1 MVKHL
6 AAGSAR
12 GARAKK
18 SGARAEGT
26 RHEQKLDGSETDGRE
41 DFGILLGLAFNAFAT
56 ELRSAVGAAGFPDV
70 PKSFGYVARNIAK
83 TPLTLTELAA
93 RLGITSPGALKI
105 VQEMEATGYLER
117 IADPND
123 ARAKRHQLKKRGYAA
138 LAAAR
143 AFHQQFEADLAN
155 HIGNKKVTAL
165 REALVDLVSRHE
177 AERHP
182 LAIRPM

>member
-1 MVKHL
+1 MVKHFSDE
-6 AAGSAR
+6 SAR
-12 GARAKK
+12 
-18 SGARAEGT
+18 
-26 RHEQKLDGSETDGRE
+26 DDRE

-56 ELRSAVGAAGFPDV
+56 DLRAAVAAAGFADV
-70 PKSFGYVARNIAK
+70 PSSFGYVARNIAA

-123 ARAKRHQLKKRGYAA
+123 ARAKRHRLTKRGRAA

-143 AFHQQFEADLAN
+143 RFHRDFEKALAEQL
-155 HIGNKKVTAL
+155 GERKVKAL
-165 REALVDLVSRHE
+165 REALDAIGDRHE
-177 AERHP
+177 TDKQP

>member
-6 AAGSAR
+6 ATTSA
-12 GARAKK
+12 
-18 SGARAEGT
+18 SG
-26 RHEQKLDGSETDGRE
+26 DGDETNDRE

-56 ELRSAVGAAGFPDV
+56 ELRAAVAAAGFADV
-70 PKSFGYVARNIAK
+70 PSSFGYVARNIAR

-117 IADPND
+117 IADPTD
-123 ARAKRHQLKKRGYAA
+123 ARAKRHRLTKRGRAA

-143 AFHQQFEADLAN
+143 AFHRDFESNLAKQ
-155 HIGNKKVTAL
+155 IGDKKVKAF

-177 AERHP
+177 TDKRP

>member
-6 AAGSAR
+6 IAPNASDDR
-12 GARAKK
+12 
-18 SGARAEGT
+18 
-26 RHEQKLDGSETDGRE
+26 Q

-56 ELRSAVGAAGFPDV
+56 DLRAALATAGFVDLPS
-70 PKSFGYVARNIAK
+70 SFGYVARNIAR

-117 IADPND
+117 IPDEND
-123 ARAKRHQLKKRGYAA
+123 ARAKRHRLTKRGRAA

-143 AFHQQFEADLAN
+143 GFHRQFETDLAKQ
-155 HIGNKKVTAL
+155 IGDKKVKAL
-165 REALVDLVSRHE
+165 RE
-177 AERHP
+177 
-182 LAIRPM
+182 